1 MIIMTGSKTNTMTKN
16 EVLAAIRAIPPEKN
30 YVWDGI
36 DEDDRPATMQELN
49 AARIARGRPIGSDK
63 TQIALRVDN
72 DVLNTFKQTGKGWQT
87 RMNNALKEWL
97 SQHPELSAS

>member
-1 MIIMTGSKTNTMTKN
+1 MTGSKTNMMTKN

-30 YVWDGI
+30 YVWDGV
-36 DEDDRPATMQELN
+36 DEDDRPATIEELN
-49 AARIARGRPIGSDK
+49 AARLARGRPSGTNK

-72 DVLNTFKQTGKGWQT
+72 SVLNAFKESGKGWQT

-97 SQHPELSAS
+97 LEHHDFKHV

>member
-1 MIIMTGSKTNTMTKN
+1 MTGLKINTMTKS
-16 EVLAAIRAIPPEKN
+16 EVLAAIRAIPPEKD

-36 DEDDRPATMQELN
+36 DEDDRPLTHEEMQAGIAL
-49 AARIARGRPIGSDK
+49 ARSRGRPIGTNK
-63 TQIALRVDN
+63 TQIALRVD
-72 DVLNTFKQTGKGWQT
+72 DSVLNAFKKSGKGWQT

>member
-1 MIIMTGSKTNTMTKN
+1 MNGSKTNSMTRS
-16 EVLAAIRAIPPEKN
+16 EVLAAVRAIPPEKD

-36 DEDDRPATMQELN
+36 DEDDRPATPEELQ
-49 AARIARGRPIGSDK
+49 AALLRNGQPLGSDK

-72 DVLNTFKQTGKGWQT
+72 DVLNTFKQTGKGWQN

>member
-1 MIIMTGSKTNTMTKN
+1 
-16 EVLAAIRAIPPEKN
+16 
-30 YVWDGI
+30 
-36 DEDDRPATMQELN
+36 LN

-72 DVLNTFKQTGKGWQT
+72 SVLNTFKQTGKGWQT

>member
-1 MIIMTGSKTNTMTKN
+1 MTKN